1 MLKIYNTLT
10 RKKEVFTP
18 INKQEVKLY
27 TCGPTV
33 YDYAHIGNFRSYIF
47 EDILRRYLE
56 YLNYKVKH
64 VMNITDVD
72 DKTIKNS
79 IVHNTSLNNYT
90 KKYKLSFFKDLETL
104 NIKKAHILPEATK
117 HIKEIV
123 KTINILLKKGFAY
136 KGKDGS
142 IYYSVSKFKN
152 YAKLA
157 NLDMKGLKAGARI
170 THDEYEKES
179 LSDFALWKA
188 WDSSDKNVFW
198 KTELG
203 KGRPGWHIECSVMSA
218 KYLGETFDLH
228 CGGVDLIF
236 PHHTNE
242 IAQSEA
248 ATGKKF
254 VNYWMHCEH
263 LLVENKKMSKSLGN
277 FYTLRDLIKKGYSGK
292 EIRYLLLSSHYK
304 QQLNFTFKALDA
316 ARNTLQRLQD
326 FIDKVKTANGTD
338 SNIKSILTKVKKG
351 FESAMDD
358 DLNTPIAL
366 SEIFNFIRTINTL
379 ISQNKIGKENKK
391 EIISLMEKFDKI
403 LGIIDFKE
411 KTIPENIK
419 QLIEKRET
427 ARKEKDWKTADK
439 LRDKLKE
446 KGILL
451 EDTRQGIKW
460 KQIN

>member
-90 KKYKLSFFKDLETL
+90 KKYKLSFFEDLETL

>member
-10 RKKEVFTP
+10 RKKEVFKP
-18 INKQEVKLY
+18 IKKKEVGIY

-79 IVHNTSLNNYT
+79 ITNNTTLDNYT
-90 KKYKLSFFKDLETL
+90 KKFKTSFLEDLETL
-104 NIKKAHILPEATK
+104 NIEKAHILPEATK

-123 KTINILLKKGFAY
+123 KTTNLLLKKGFAY
-136 KGKDGS
+136 KGKDNC

-152 YAKLA
+152 YGKLA
-157 NLDMKGLKAGARI
+157 KLDMKGLKVGARV

-188 WDSSDKNVFW
+188 WTPRDKDVFW
-198 KTELG
+198 ETELG
-203 KGRPGWHIECSVMSA
+203 KGRPGWHIECSVMST
-218 KYLGETFDLH
+218 KYLGETFDIH

-242 IAQSEA
+242 IAQSES

-316 ARNTLQRLQD
+316 AKNTLQRLQD
-326 FIDKVKTANGTD
+326 FIDKLKTIEGKD
-338 SNIKSILTKVKKG
+338 SDTKTTISKVKKD

-358 DLNTPIAL
+358 DLNTPNAL
-366 SEIFNFIRTINTL
+366 SKIFNFIREINTL

-391 EIISLMEKFDKI
+391 DILNLMKKFNKV
-403 LGIIDFKE
+403 LGVIDFEE
-411 KTIPENIK
+411 KTIPEEIK
-419 QLIEKRET
+419 QLIEKRES
-427 ARKEKDWKTADK
+427 ARKDKDWETADK
-439 LRDKLKE
+439 LRNQLKE

-451 EDTRQGIKW
+451 EDTKQGVQW
-460 KQIN
+460 KQIS

>member
-10 RKKEVFTP
+10 RKKEIFKP
-18 INKQEVKLY
+18 IKKKEVGLY

-56 YLNYKVKH
+56 YLGYKVKH

-72 DKTIKNS
+72 DKTIRNS
-79 IVHNTSLNNYT
+79 ISNNKTLDNYT
-90 KKYKLSFFKDLETL
+90 KKYKISFFEDLETL
-104 NIKKAHILPEATK
+104 NIEKAHIFPEATK

-123 KTINILLKKGFAY
+123 KTTNILLKKGFAY
-136 KGKDGS
+136 KGKDNC

-152 YAKLA
+152 YGKLA
-157 NLDMKGLKAGARI
+157 KLDMKGLKVGARV

-188 WDSSDKNVFW
+188 WVPRDKDVFW
-198 KTELG
+198 ETELG
-203 KGRPGWHIECSVMSA
+203 KGRPGWHIECSVMST
-218 KYLGETFDLH
+218 KYLGETFDIH

-242 IAQSEA
+242 IAQSES

-316 ARNTLQRLQD
+316 AKNTLQRLQD
-326 FIDKVKTANGTD
+326 FIDKLKTTEGKD
-338 SNIKSILTKVKKG
+338 SNTKTTISKVKKD

-358 DLNTPIAL
+358 DLNTPNAL
-366 SEIFNFIRTINTL
+366 SKIFNFIREINTL

-391 EIISLMEKFDKI
+391 DILNLMKKFNKV
-403 LGIIDFKE
+403 LGVIDFEE
-411 KTIPENIK
+411 KTIPEEIK
-419 QLIEKRET
+419 QLIEKRES
-427 ARKEKDWKTADK
+427 ARKDKDWETADK
-439 LRDKLKE
+439 LRNQLKE

-451 EDTRQGIKW
+451 EDTKQGVQW
-460 KQIN
+460 KQIS

>member
-90 KKYKLSFFKDLETL
+90 KKYKLSFFEDLETL

-254 VNYWMHCEH
+254 VNYWMLCEH